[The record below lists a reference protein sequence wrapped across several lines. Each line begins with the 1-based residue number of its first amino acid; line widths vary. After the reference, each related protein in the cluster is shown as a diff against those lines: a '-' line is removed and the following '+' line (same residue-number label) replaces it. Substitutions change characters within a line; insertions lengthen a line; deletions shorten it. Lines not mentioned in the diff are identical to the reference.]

1 MKIGLIGAGRL
12 GLCLALLMEEAGYDV
27 IASDVRAD
35 YITSLNQKVIDT
47 TEPEVKELLKN
58 SRNIYFT
65 NSNLEVIHEAD
76 IIFILVRTPSLENGR
91 YDVSDVDDVISDVL
105 KYDWTNSNCQHKSI
119 VIGCTTNPGDC
130 DFFEDRL
137 SETGFDL
144 YYNPEFIAQ
153 GSIVNDLR
161 RSDMVLIGGSGRHSK
176 EIELIYGRIQR
187 GYKIPSIH
195 FMSTKAAEIT
205 KIAVNCFLTTKISY
219 ANMLGQVLS
228 MSGLG
233 DEINGVLKAIGSDDR
248 IGNKYLK
255 FGFGFGGPCFPRDN
269 RAFAAYATDVGV
281 KFNIGDT
288 TDNFNQELPKKLGE
302 EFSPNPFISN
312 PKYSFKYVKIQPVPR

>member
-76 IIFILVRTPSLENGR
+76 IIFTLVRTPSLENGR

-269 RAFAAYATDVGV
+269 RAFAA
-281 KFNIGDT
+281 
-288 TDNFNQELPKKLGE
+288 
-302 EFSPNPFISN
+302 
-312 PKYSFKYVKIQPVPR
+312 